1 VTVSQPI
8 KIVALVGLLVAVAG
22 GGLFTLRMRHQPS
35 STPPLVNHP
44 AHPAVTSQ
52 VTTPAGPKPH
62 AKPATPATTP
72 EPARPVL
79 QLDPGLPPTVRDA
92 LEHSRAAVVFVYSA
106 STATDRALRSEVA
119 AGAQEAGV
127 PFVSLDVDRNS
138 VAAAVFGWTAAPAD
152 PETFVV
158 RRPGRVAFT
167 LVGMTDATAVAEG
180 VESTK

>member
-8 KIVALVGLLVAVAG
+8 KIVALVGLLVALAG
-22 GGLFTLRMRHQPS
+22 GGLLTLRMRHQS
-35 STPPLVNHP
+35 SATPPHVIRP
-44 AHPAVTSQ
+44 SHPAVTSQ
-52 VTTPAGPKPH
+52 ATTPAAPSPPVK
-62 AKPATPATTP
+62 AARPAATP

-79 QLDPGLPPTVRDA
+79 QLDPSLPPPVRDA
-92 LEHSRAAVVFVYSA
+92 LEHSRGAVVFVYSA
-106 STATDRALRSEVA
+106 STPTDRALRSEVA

-127 PFVSLDVDRNS
+127 PFVPLDVDRNS

-152 PETFVV
+152 PETLVV
-158 RRPGRVAFT
+158 RRPGQIAFT